1 MQRLSTLLMATL
13 LSLPVLAQDQV
24 QGQEQEQQQGQSQ
37 QQTEQRDSGQD
48 IAREPP
54 VPQQARNN
62 SGQRAERD
70 ADDYR
75 PSEEISEDL
84 SVSYPVDI

>member
-13 LSLPVLAQDQV
+13 LSLPVLAQDQD
-24 QGQEQEQQQGQSQ
+24 QGQEQEQSQ
-37 QQTEQRDSGQD
+37 QQAEQQGSGKAADESQ
-48 IAREPP
+48 
-54 VPQQARNN
+54 VPQQARNS
-62 SGQRAERD
+62 SGQRAEKN

>member
-13 LSLPVLAQDQV
+13 LALPVLAQDDAQK
-24 QGQEQEQQQGQSQ
+24 QEQEQGQ
-37 QQTEQRDSGQD
+37 QQTEQQGNGQD
-48 IAREPP
+48 TAQEPQ
-54 VPQQARNN
+54 VPQQARNTN
-62 SGQRAERD
+62 GQRAEKN